1 MFGARIH
8 PCVIM
13 GEKKIENIRIC
24 ESVLGYLVETMKK
37 KEEVISV
44 LKEKRSD
51 LIQKYHITRIGI
63 FGSVIRD
70 EAGPDSDIDILVDFN
85 DDASLLDHSGL
96 KIYLEKIFG
105 EPVDVV
111 PERSIRAEL
120 KSSILSDV
128 VYI

>member
-1 MFGARIH
+1 MKDFFSCHR
-8 PCVIM
+8 
-13 GEKKIENIRIC
+13 EYQENP
-24 ESVLGYLVETMKK
+24 MKK

-70 EAGPDSDIDILVDFN
+70 EAGPGSDIDILVDFS

-111 PERSIRAEL
+111 PERAIRAEL
-120 KSSILSDV
+120 RNPILSDV

>member
-1 MFGARIH
+1 MD
-8 PCVIM
+8 
-13 GEKKIENIRIC
+13 
-24 ESVLGYLVETMKK
+24 TMKK
-37 KEEVISV
+37 NEEVISV

-70 EAGPDSDIDILVDFN
+70 EAGPGSDIDILVDFS

-111 PERSIRAEL
+111 PERAIRAEL
-120 KSSILSDV
+120 RTPILSDV

>member
-1 MFGARIH
+1 
-8 PCVIM
+8 
-13 GEKKIENIRIC
+13 
-24 ESVLGYLVETMKK
+24 MKK

-51 LIQKYHITRIGI
+51 LIKKYHITRIGI

-70 EAGPDSDIDILVDFN
+70 EAVPGSDIDILVDFS

-96 KIYLEKIFG
+96 KIYLENIFG

-111 PERSIRAEL
+111 PERAIRAEL
-120 KSSILSDV
+120 RIPILSDV

>member
-1 MFGARIH
+1 
-8 PCVIM
+8 
-13 GEKKIENIRIC
+13 
-24 ESVLGYLVETMKK
+24 MKK

-63 FGSVIRD
+63 FGSVIHD
-70 EAGPDSDIDILVDFN
+70 LTGQGSDIDILVDFS

-111 PERSIRAEL
+111 PERAIRAEIRNP
-120 KSSILSDV
+120 ILSNV

>member
-1 MFGARIH
+1 MR
-8 PCVIM
+8 
-13 GEKKIENIRIC
+13 KKYSRHWEYQEII
-24 ESVLGYLVETMKK
+24 MKK
-37 KEEVISV
+37 KEEIISI

-51 LIQKYHITRIGI
+51 IIQKYHITRIGI

-70 EAGPDSDIDILVDFN
+70 EAGPGSDIDILVDFN

-105 EPVDVV
+105 QPVDVV
-111 PERSIRAEL
+111 PERTIRAEL
-120 KSSILSDV
+120 RTPILSEV

>member
-1 MFGARIH
+1 
-8 PCVIM
+8 
-13 GEKKIENIRIC
+13 
-24 ESVLGYLVETMKK
+24 MKK

-70 EAGPDSDIDILVDFN
+70 EAGPGSDIDILVDFS
-85 DDASLLDHSGL
+85 DEASLLDHSGL
-96 KIYLEKIFG
+96 KIYLEKIFE

-111 PERSIRAEL
+111 PERAIRAEL
-120 KSSILSDV
+120 KTPILSDV